1 MKSLRHRPTLDG
13 LIARGVEANVRW
25 PERPYTELSDD
36 ARVRHYSQMSPDVWR
51 DLELKLAIARRYH
64 HEVKLAAMRGG
75 RTLGAQMV
83 QQGIHPHHRQH
94 NWDPFEG
101 ADAMEARII
110 ASEAMSEA
118 EREQGIQLAR
128 AGIARGRRQYDE
140 AIRDP
145 QSVSERLA
153 RATGDVAG
161 YGGRIIGGGAGLV
174 AGALAGPA
182 APGGAIVGAA
192 AGAGAGAA
200 GCGRCGVRRGPLMGP
215 VSGVGCPQ
223 VSLGVRTGGQVQE
236 QARR

>member
-13 LIARGVEANVRW
+13 LIARGASASVRL
-25 PERPYTELSDD
+25 PERPFTELADD

-64 HEVKLAAMRGG
+64 DEVRFAAMKGA

-101 ADAMEARII
+101 ADAVEARMM
-110 ASEAMSEA
+110 ASETMSEA

-140 AIRDP
+140 ALRDP
-145 QSVSERLA
+145 ESISERLA
-153 RATGDVAG
+153 RATGNVAG
-161 YGGRIIGGGAGLV
+161 YGGRIIGLCRA
-174 AGALAGPA
+174 
-182 APGGAIVGAA
+182 
-192 AGAGAGAA
+192 
-200 GCGRCGVRRGPLMGP
+200 
-215 VSGVGCPQ
+215 
-223 VSLGVRTGGQVQE
+223 
-236 QARR
+236 